1 MVELHDGYDLAPDEV
16 EIDEAR
22 AKQEEQANVDEIT
35 RAGDA
40 PLSPAGPPRLG
51 GSLADGALV
60 GVADA
65 TEAARKFKEDTV
77 KGRRELREAGAKW
90 YILHPDAPALLIWD
104 TIQAVVI
111 FFLFIELPIR
121 YGFFVTSLQIAA
133 ACKEQYTAGY
143 DYSTCDPL
151 SPALQAK
158 GLSVPHCDDCG
169 RHVQAASTISEHVAV
184 QVCWTKMHWRI

>member
-1 MVELHDGYDLAPDEV
+1 MLAQNPAWEGGEGGEGPKDAPGAGEAAQRVEEDDLAPDEV

-65 TEAARKFKEDTV
+65 TEAARKFKEETA
-77 KGRRELREAGAKW
+77 KGRRELRDAGAKW
-90 YILHPDAPALLIWD
+90 YILHPDAPALL
-104 TIQAVVI
+104 
-111 FFLFIELPIR
+111 L
-121 YGFFVTSLQIAA
+121 G
-133 ACKEQYTAGY
+133 
-143 DYSTCDPL
+143 
-151 SPALQAK
+151 
-158 GLSVPHCDDCG
+158 GL
-169 RHVQAASTISEHVAV
+169 
-184 QVCWTKMHWRI
+184 

>member
-1 MVELHDGYDLAPDEV
+1 MLSQNPAWEGGEGGEAPKDAAHDSGEAAQRVEEDDLAPDEV

-65 TEAARKFKEDTV
+65 TEAARTLLKFGKV
-77 KGRRELREAGAKW
+77 CRRL
-90 YILHPDAPALLIWD
+90 
-104 TIQAVVI
+104 T
-111 FFLFIELPIR
+111 
-121 YGFFVTSLQIAA
+121 
-133 ACKEQYTAGY
+133 
-143 DYSTCDPL
+143 
-151 SPALQAK
+151 
-158 GLSVPHCDDCG
+158 
-169 RHVQAASTISEHVAV
+169 RHVERQRVLPPAALIDTRFEGNMMVRPKAGHCLHVVWPVLGVFSRPLLGVFADHA
-184 QVCWTKMHWRI
+184 CPPGTGD